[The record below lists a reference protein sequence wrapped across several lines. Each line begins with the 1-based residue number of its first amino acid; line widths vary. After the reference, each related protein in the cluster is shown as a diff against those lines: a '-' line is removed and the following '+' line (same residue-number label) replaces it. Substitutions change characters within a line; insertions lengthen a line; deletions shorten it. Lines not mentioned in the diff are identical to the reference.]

1 MLRLFLFKDE
11 IMPRLLFT
19 LALAIVAL
27 PTWAVAQ
34 QPVSPTAR
42 PSFSPSVSK
51 STEVTGTPEMWFYE
65 QERLRYED
73 PNTVARARAEYEANQ
88 RQARLAALKWYGM
101 SNSRPQA
108 GTDAHNSA
116 PKWTGNMAFG
126 NDWSV
131 VSPAP
136 TFPNFGG
143 IPVTTRSYR
152 NW

>member
-1 MLRLFLFKDE
+1 
-11 IMPRLLFT
+11 MPRLLFS
-19 LALAIVAL
+19 LALAFVTLPAL
-27 PTWAVAQ
+27 GLAQ
-34 QPVSPTAR
+34 QPVSPSHATRSAYT
-42 PSFSPSVSK
+42 PSVSK
-51 STEVTGTPEMWFYE
+51 STEVPGTPEMWFYE

-73 PNTVARARAEYEANQ
+73 PNTMARARAEFEANQ

-101 SNSRPQA
+101 SNSRPMA
-108 GTDAHNSA
+108 GTATNAGIFA

-126 NDWSV
+126 NDWSI

-143 IPVTTRSYR
+143 IPVTTRSSR

>member
-1 MLRLFLFKDE
+1 MS
-11 IMPRLLFT
+11 RLLFSF
-19 LALAIVAL
+19 AFAIVAL
-27 PTWAVAQ
+27 PMLAVAQ
-34 QPVSPTAR
+34 QPVSPSHNAR
-42 PSFSPSVSK
+42 PSYSPSVSK

-73 PNTVARARAEYEANQ
+73 PNTIARARAEYEANQ
-88 RQARLAALKWYGM
+88 RQARMAALKWYGM

-108 GTDAHNSA
+108 GTDVNNGVFA

-126 NDWSV
+126 NDWSI